1 MYKTIHQYFVYIL
14 SNKKDGVLYIG
25 VTNDLERRIFE
36 HKNKL
41 VKGFTSKYNLDKL
54 IYFEKFQYIDDA
66 IKREKNMKKWKREWK
81 IKLIIENN
89 PNWEDLSKDWIQS

>member
-1 MYKTIHQYFVYIL
+1 MIHQYFVYIIT
-14 SNKKDGVLYIG
+14 NKKDGVLYIG
-25 VTNDLERRIFE
+25 VTNDIERRIFE

-41 VKGFTSKYNLDKL
+41 VKGFTSKHNLDKL
-54 IYFEKFQYIDDA
+54 IYFEKFQYLDDA